1 MFDGTPL
8 MNQETPLMSNLS
20 NHEGCPDASSHH
32 STTVLERLQSTIQS
46 RLVSPHLGDCR
57 FVEGES

>member
-1 MFDGTPL
+1 
-8 MNQETPLMSNLS
+8 MSNLS
-20 NHEGCPDASSHH
+20 NREGCPDASGHH

-57 FVEGES
+57 FLEGES